1 MSLVIELLQIHVISG
16 WRKQVP
22 KRVLIKYSSYHFAD
36 PETELDPRVPRISKL
51 TTTQPRPQGL
61 LLDDVQNGG
70 SSGEG
75 PGKG

>member
-1 MSLVIELLQIHVISG
+1 MFYTTNNIQAKLSLVIELLQIHLISG

-51 TTTQPRPQGL
+51 ATTRLNNIQLET
-61 LLDDVQNGG
+61 
-70 SSGEG
+70 
-75 PGKG
+75 KW